1 MAKKAAPKGAKS
13 KRKVSGKRGSA
24 GRRKQQSGVDPRGVA
39 GIVILCVGL
48 LALISQFIPSGG
60 GLLNGATM
68 LTRGLGGTL
77 CLLLPVVLCW
87 VGVTLVFFSS
97 GRMSLRTM
105 ICGALLFLFVETL
118 MQLFE
123 ISTVTSAIFA
133 DGQTATYGTF
143 LLRSYKSAVLT
154 CKGGGLIGALLAW
167 PLYKALDVW
176 GAVIVLIFACTIV
189 LMVLTGVSFSGVG
202 MYLSELL
209 DDLRTAHS
217 EQREERAAL
226 REQREEEAL
235 RRETE
240 LAEQREARRIERE
253 RQAAAEKERTEAEA

>member
-1 MAKKAAPKGAKS
+1 MENRKKPKVLGLIVCLVILAVTVPLGIFTKVFSFQDLKSITIDVSVILKVIIMAAAVIAAESLTVVILGLPKPKS
-13 KRKVSGKRGSA
+13 HRIRSVLSIISSLLKY
-24 GRRKQQSGVDPRGVA
+24 VA

-123 ISTVTSAIFA
+123 ISAVVSAIFA
-133 DGQTATYGTF
+133 DGQQAT
-143 LLRSYKSAVLT
+143 
-154 CKGGGLIGALLAW
+154 
-167 PLYKALDVW
+167 
-176 GAVIVLIFACTIV
+176 
-189 LMVLTGVSFSGVG
+189 
-202 MYLSELL
+202 
-209 DDLRTAHS
+209 
-217 EQREERAAL
+217 
-226 REQREEEAL
+226 
-235 RRETE
+235 
-240 LAEQREARRIERE
+240 
-253 RQAAAEKERTEAEA
+253 

>member
-87 VGVTLVFFSS
+87 AGVTLVFFSS
-97 GRMSLRTM
+97 GRMRLRTM
-105 ICGALLFLFVETL
+105 ICGALVFLFVETL
-118 MQLFE
+118 LQLFE
-123 ISTVTSAIFA
+123 ISTITAPHTSSALYS
-133 DGQTATYGTF
+133 GQA
-143 LLRSYKSAVLT
+143 SSAPIRPPPLQVST
-154 CKGGGLIGALLAW
+154 ALL
-167 PLYKALDVW
+167 Y
-176 GAVIVLIFACTIV
+176 
-189 LMVLTGVSFSGVG
+189 
-202 MYLSELL
+202 
-209 DDLRTAHS
+209 
-217 EQREERAAL
+217 ERS
-226 REQREEEAL
+226 RNVP
-235 RRETE
+235 
-240 LAEQREARRIERE
+240 
-253 RQAAAEKERTEAEA
+253 